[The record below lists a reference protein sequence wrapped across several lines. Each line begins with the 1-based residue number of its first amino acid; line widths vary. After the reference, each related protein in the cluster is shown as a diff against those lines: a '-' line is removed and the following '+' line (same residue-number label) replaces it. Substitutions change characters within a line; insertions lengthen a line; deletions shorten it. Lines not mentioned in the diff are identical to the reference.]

1 MATTL
6 IALGA
11 NLGDRRGNLQRA
23 IALLDRPPAQR
34 VVAHSR
40 WFSTAPIGGPAG
52 QTEFVNA
59 AARVETSLS
68 PLELLA
74 VLRDIEAELGRQRR
88 ERWAARCVDL
98 DLLLFDDL
106 VLKTPELE
114 LPHPRMAFRRFVLE
128 PAADVAA
135 DLLHPVIGWTMG
147 QLLTHLNAAPNYLA
161 ITGLPGVGKTELASA
176 VAAATASHLVTDPA
190 AERSPSES
198 AASLTLANE
207 LSRWRQ
213 RSQLLARQR
222 WTAESPGVISD
233 FWLGQSLA
241 YSRVWQDDQPRV
253 QFAADCRIDDAEAA
267 QPKLLVLLERPTVP
281 DRWRAVRTEL
291 RNLVYQRGRGPMLE
305 LDASRPDWALVELC
319 AAVEAMR

>member
-88 ERWAARCVDL
+88 ERWAAR
-98 DLLLFDDL
+98 
-106 VLKTPELE
+106 
-114 LPHPRMAFRRFVLE
+114 
-128 PAADVAA
+128 
-135 DLLHPVIGWTMG
+135 
-147 QLLTHLNAAPNYLA
+147 
-161 ITGLPGVGKTELASA
+161 
-176 VAAATASHLVTDPA
+176 
-190 AERSPSES
+190 
-198 AASLTLANE
+198 
-207 LSRWRQ
+207 
-213 RSQLLARQR
+213 
-222 WTAESPGVISD
+222 
-233 FWLGQSLA
+233 
-241 YSRVWQDDQPRV
+241 
-253 QFAADCRIDDAEAA
+253 
-267 QPKLLVLLERPTVP
+267 
-281 DRWRAVRTEL
+281 
-291 RNLVYQRGRGPMLE
+291 
-305 LDASRPDWALVELC
+305 
-319 AAVEAMR
+319 

>member
-23 IALLDRPPAQR
+23 VALLDRPPAQH

-52 QTEFVNA
+52 QAEFLNA

-68 PLELLA
+68 PLETLA
-74 VLRDIEAELGRQRR
+74 VLREIEAELGRQRR

-106 VLKTPELE
+106 ILKTPELE

-128 PAADVAA
+128 PAADVAG
-135 DLLHPVIGWTMG
+135 DLLHPVIGWTIV
-147 QLLTHLNAAPNYLA
+147 QLLTHLNRAPNYLA
-161 ITGLPGVGKTELASA
+161 ITGLPGVGKTELAQ
-176 VAAATASHLVTDPA
+176 AAAAETASIFVADPA
-190 AERSPSES
+190 AERSPRES
-198 AASLTLANE
+198 TAAQALADE
-207 LSRWRQ
+207 RSRWRQ
-213 RSQLLARQR
+213 RSELLCRQR
-222 WTAESPGVISD
+222 WTTESPVVISD
-233 FWLGQSLA
+233 FWMEQSLA
-241 YSRVWQDDQPRV
+241 YTRRWQDDQQRV
-253 QFAADCRIDDAEAA
+253 RFSAECRSRDAEVV
-267 QPKLLVLLERPTVP
+267 QPKLLVLLDKPTAPER
-281 DRWRAVRTEL
+281 WKAVRTEL

-305 LDASRPDWALVELC
+305 LDASRPDWASVELR